1 MIRKALSMVF
11 AVLLIGTV
19 LLAQC
24 AFCRPVQTHQ
34 CCKPV
39 KTHCGK
45 QAPTPSC
52 ATHSH
57 TFNYEKAE
65 SDSGKLTAFSVSTTA
80 AVSPDLISVAPAV
93 QSSPSQTVHAPPEPL
108 VLRI

>member
-1 MIRKALSMVF
+1 MIRKALSTVF

-24 AFCRPVQTHQ
+24 AFCKPVQTHQ

-39 KTHCGK
+39 KSHCGK
-45 QAPTPSC
+45 QMPVQSC

-65 SDSGKLTAFSVSTTA
+65 SDSGKLTAFATSSNA
-80 AVSPDLISVAPAV
+80 ALSPDLVTIAPVPALSPV
-93 QSSPSQTVHAPPEPL
+93 PALHSSSEPA